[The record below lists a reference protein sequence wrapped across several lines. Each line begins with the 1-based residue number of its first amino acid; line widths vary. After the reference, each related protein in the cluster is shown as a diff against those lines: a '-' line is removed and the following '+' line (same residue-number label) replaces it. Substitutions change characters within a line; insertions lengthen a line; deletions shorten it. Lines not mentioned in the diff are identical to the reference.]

1 MAKLYLEKLSAMVDW
16 ATSGAFKNVN
26 IECKHFFSGAALYAN
41 NRICIS
47 LTPVGLAL
55 KLPEELKNSLLK
67 NNEAKPLRYFPKGPI
82 KKDYVVLS
90 EALAAK
96 DKVVNKRI
104 RESIKYVLTLPDPK
118 KKKRKGMI

>member
-1 MAKLYLEKLSAMVDW
+1 MAKLYLEKLSAMVDG

-55 KLPEELKNSLLK
+55 KLPEDLKNSLLQA
-67 NNEAKPLRYFPKGPI
+67 NEAKPLRYFPKGPI

-118 KKKRKGMI
+118 KKK

>member
-1 MAKLYLEKLSAMVDW
+1 MAKLYLEKLSAMVEGV
-16 ATSGAFKNVN
+16 TSGAFKNVN

-67 NNEAKPLRYFPKGPI
+67 TNEAKPLRYFPKGPI

-90 EALAAK
+90 EALVAK

-104 RESIKYVLTLPDPK
+104 RESIKYVLTLPEPK
-118 KKKRKGMI
+118 NRK